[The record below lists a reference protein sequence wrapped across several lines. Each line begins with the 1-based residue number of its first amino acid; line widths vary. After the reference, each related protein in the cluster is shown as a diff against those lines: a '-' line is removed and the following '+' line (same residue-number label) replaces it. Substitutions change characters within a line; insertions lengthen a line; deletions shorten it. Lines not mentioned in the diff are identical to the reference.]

1 MLCYLVS
8 SSSSEEESL
17 LSEESSADHAC
28 FFVVSDSESDSELSD
43 AMRGEKFLMMS
54 AKDSL
59 TGDYS
64 GEGDPR
70 AVVVTMLLTN
80 GVGCRS

>member
-28 FFVVSDSESDSELSD
+28 FFVVSDSESD

-59 TGDYS
+59 TGEHS